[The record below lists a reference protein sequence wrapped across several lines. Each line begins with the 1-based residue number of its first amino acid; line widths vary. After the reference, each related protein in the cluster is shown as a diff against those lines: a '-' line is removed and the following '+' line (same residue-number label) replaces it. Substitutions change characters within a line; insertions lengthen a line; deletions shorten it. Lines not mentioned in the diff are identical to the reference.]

1 MTPAVGFTVAGSF
14 AGDVVHGLVEGQ
26 PQDLDK
32 EVDGVTFQAASVPV
46 PIGFL
51 DDEAG
56 EGGQL
61 QVARLLLDQ
70 LEALKN
76 EACAAC
82 IECIVFTAPDDPACW
97 PPCALCIALTL
108 WGQNN

>member
-1 MTPAVGFTVAGSF
+1 MSDLSKLTALGSYGWVLRFLRGRAGLPSYAAWVGSGS
-14 AGDVVHGLVEGQ
+14 GDLEHGVVEGQ
-26 PQDLDK
+26 LENLDK

-61 QVARLLLDQ
+61 QVARLLLD
-70 LEALKN
+70 
-76 EACAAC
+76 
-82 IECIVFTAPDDPACW
+82 PACW

>member
-32 EVDGVTFQAASVPV
+32 EVNGVASPV
-46 PIGFL
+46 PLGPAPITVF

-56 EGGQL
+56 KGSS
-61 QVARLLLDQ
+61 
-70 LEALKN
+70 
-76 EACAAC
+76 
-82 IECIVFTAPDDPACW
+82 
-97 PPCALCIALTL
+97 ALCASSTM
-108 WGQNN
+108 